1 MPQDATEEKP
11 LGRGTCDPSC
21 RRGSR
26 PTTDELLPGPASSRR
41 DDDATAMPGGERC
54 RQVPAD
60 DEEAITRNAR
70 RAQIRPLSEW
80 IRPTPTWI

>member
-11 LGRGTCDPSC
+11 LGRRTCDPSC

-41 DDDATAMPGGERC
+41 DDDATAMPGASAAAKSPLTKKKPSLGML
-54 RQVPAD
+54 
-60 DEEAITRNAR
+60 EEHRSDR
-70 RAQIRPLSEW
+70 YPSGSVLFEHS
-80 IRPTPTWI
+80 